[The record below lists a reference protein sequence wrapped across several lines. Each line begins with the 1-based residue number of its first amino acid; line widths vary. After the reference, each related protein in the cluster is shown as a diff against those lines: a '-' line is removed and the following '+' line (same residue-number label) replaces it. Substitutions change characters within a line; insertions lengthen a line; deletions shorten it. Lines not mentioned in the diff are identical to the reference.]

1 MFHLATLIKFR
12 QMNTKIRNQFV
23 KLLLT
28 LVVIVC
34 ALPVSAQLQG
44 MNLLNEP
51 VDISEDFRS
60 FHNTYY
66 FADRLVDFDPETAT
80 GKIVYERHN
89 YETRKAFNNM
99 LGALIPAEANEFPGS
114 EYEASPTLP
123 FSVEFITSRT
133 VRIRAHSGVVT
144 PRVAAEPSLM
154 LVNNELPPS
163 NDWTYSQA
171 EGAHVYTSPHGKVVI
186 SERPWKI
193 ELYDESGKLLTST
206 NHKSDNSTTWTPIM
220 PFSWVR
226 RASDYSRSFNAV
238 FNLQPD
244 EKIFGFGEQFTEFNK
259 RGQKVVL
266 FTDDPNGTQNEGAY
280 KPIPFFMSSRG
291 YGMFMHTSTP
301 ITADIGKYFSG
312 VNSIMIG
319 DEELDLFVFMGK
331 PKDVLN
337 EYTNVTGKPEMPPL
351 WSFGFWMSRITY
363 FSEAEGREAARQL
376 REHKI
381 PADVINF
388 DTGWF
393 EVDWRCDYEFAP
405 SRFEDAEK
413 MIADLKADGFHTC
426 LWQLPYFT
434 PRNRL
439 FPEIVEQNLFV
450 RNAKG
455 NIPYE
460 DAVLDFTN
468 PDAIAWYEGKIE
480 GLLRMGVGSIKVDFG
495 EAAPFYGIYHNGR
508 TGFYEHNLYPLR
520 YNKIV
525 ADITKKIT
533 GDNIIWARSTWAGS
547 QRYPLHWGGDAE
559 PTNSGMKATLRGG
572 LSMGVSGFTFWS
584 HDVGGFIQK
593 TPEDVYRRWLTFGVM
608 SSHTRA
614 HGQPPK
620 EPWEYSPEFLNLFR
634 DAINMRYQLMPYIYA
649 QSRYSIDRG
658 LPLMRAL
665 FIEYPDDPGA
675 WLVDDQY
682 LFGSDMLIAPL
693 FEEIT
698 SRDVYLPGNHKWI
711 DYQTGRV
718 YNPGW
723 NHIESGN
730 IAGVILVR
738 DGAAIPHIAL
748 AQSTG
753 DMDWTN
759 IELKVYTDSATRGT
773 AKVCLPS
780 DDILHEVSFT
790 QRGNTPTLVSNPL
803 RGVSNIR
810 VTAIRT
816 RR

>member
-1 MFHLATLIKFR
+1 MKRQLFKNHFGKIFLALIA
-12 QMNTKIRNQFV
+12 V
-23 KLLLT
+23 YL
-28 LVVIVC
+28 
-34 ALPVSAQLQG
+34 AGPVTAQLQN
-44 MNLLNEP
+44 MNILNEP
-51 VDISEDFRS
+51 LDISEDFRS
-60 FHNTYY
+60 FRNTYY

-89 YETRKAFNNM
+89 YETRKAFSNM
-99 LGALIPAEANEFPGS
+99 VAALIPADANEFPAS

-123 FSVEFITSRT
+123 FQVDFISSRT
-133 VRIRAHSGVVT
+133 VRIRANSGFVT
-144 PRVAAEPSLM
+144 PQVAAEPSLM
-154 LVNNELPPS
+154 LVNNDMPPS
-163 NDWTYSQA
+163 TEWQYSRG
-171 EGAHVYTSPHGKVVI
+171 ENKHIYTSPHARLVI
-186 SERPWKI
+186 SENPWKI
-193 ELYDESGKLLTST
+193 ELFDENGRLLTST
-206 NHKSDNSTTWTPIM
+206 NHKSDNVTTWTPIM

-226 RASDYSRSFNAV
+226 RASDYTRSFNAA
-238 FNLQPD
+238 FNLQPG
-244 EKIFGFGEQFTEFNK
+244 ERIFGFGEQFTEFNK

-266 FTDDPNGTQNEGAY
+266 CTTDPNGTQNETVY

-319 DEELDLFVFMGK
+319 DEDLDIFLFAGE
-331 PKDVLN
+331 PKDILN
-337 EYTNVTGKPEMPPL
+337 EYTNVTGKPDMPPL

-363 FSEAEGREAARQL
+363 FSEAEGREAARLL
-376 REHKI
+376 REHQI

-405 SRFEDAEK
+405 SRFDDAEK

-439 FPEIVEQNLFV
+439 FPEIVEQGLFV

-455 NIPYE
+455 NIPFE
-460 DAVLDFTN
+460 DAILDFTN

-495 EAAPFYGIYHNGR
+495 EAAPYNGIYHNGR

-525 ADITKKIT
+525 ADLTRKIT
-533 GDNIIWARSTWAGS
+533 GENIIWARSTWAGS

-572 LSMGVSGFTFWS
+572 LSLGLTGFTFWS

-593 TPEDVYRRWLTFGVM
+593 TPEDVYRRWLAFGVM

-614 HGQPPK
+614 HGHPPK
-620 EPWEYSPEFLNLFR
+620 EPWEYSPEFLDLFR
-634 DAINMRYQLMPYIYA
+634 HAMNTRYKMMPYIYA

-665 FIEYPDDPGA
+665 FVEYPNDPGT
-675 WLVDDQY
+675 WLIDDQY
-682 LFGSDMLIAPL
+682 MFGSEFLVAPL
-693 FEEIT
+693 FEEVE
-698 SRDVYLPGNHKWI
+698 SRDVYLPGDHKWI
-711 DYQTGRV
+711 DYQTGKV

-723 NHIESGN
+723 NHIEAGE
-730 IAGVILVR
+730 IAAVILVR
-738 DGAAIPHIAL
+738 DGAVIPHIAL
-748 AQSTG
+748 AQSTR
-753 DMDWTN
+753 DMDWSN
-759 IELKVYTDSATRGT
+759 IELRVFADEATNTTGM
-773 AKVCLPS
+773 VCLPS
-780 DDILHEVSFT
+780 DNKLEKVSLT
-790 QRGNTPTLVSNPL
+790 RRGEEYRLDSNPFG
-803 RGVSNIR
+803 RKSNLT
-810 VTAIRT
+810 VTRAVIKR
-816 RR
+816 

>member
-1 MFHLATLIKFR
+1 MTKSILVSPLKKLAISLCVLAFATPS
-12 QMNTKIRNQFV
+12 M
-23 KLLLT
+23 
-28 LVVIVC
+28 
-34 ALPVSAQLQG
+34 AQLQG
-44 MNLLNEP
+44 MKLLNEP
-51 VDISEDFRS
+51 IDVSEDFRS

-66 FADRLVDFDPETAT
+66 FADRLEDFDPATAT

-99 LGALIPAEANEFPGS
+99 LGALIPAEANEFPAS

-123 FSVEFITSRT
+123 FSIQFVSSRT
-133 VRIRAHSGVVT
+133 IRIRANSGFVV

-154 LVNNELPPS
+154 LVNNDLPPS
-163 NDWTYSQA
+163 TDWKYTK
-171 EGAHVYTSPHGKVVI
+171 EGNKHVYTSPHARVAI
-186 SERPWKI
+186 SENPWKI
-193 ELYDESGKLLTST
+193 EVYDHTGKLLTST
-206 NHKSDNSTTWTPIM
+206 NHKSDNRTTWTPVM

-226 RASDYSRSFNAV
+226 RANDYTRSFNAV
-238 FNLQPD
+238 FNLEPD

-312 VNSIMIG
+312 VNSLMIG
-319 DEELDLFVFMGK
+319 DEDLDLFVFAGE
-331 PKDVLN
+331 PKDILN
-337 EYTNVTGKPEMPPL
+337 EYTSLTGKPDMPPL

-363 FSEAEGREAARQL
+363 FSEAEGREAARLL

-439 FPEIVEQNLFV
+439 FPDIIEKGLFV
-450 RNAKG
+450 RNGKG

-460 DAVLDFTN
+460 DVVLDFTN
-468 PDAIAWYEGKIE
+468 PDAIAWYESKIE

-495 EAAPFYGIYHNGR
+495 EAAPFYGLYHNGR

-525 ADITKKIT
+525 AELTKKIT

-559 PTNSGMKATLRGG
+559 PTNSGMKATMRAG
-572 LSMGVSGFTFWS
+572 LSFGLSGFTFWS

-593 TPEDVYRRWLTFGVM
+593 TPEDVYRRWLAFGVM

-614 HGQPPK
+614 HGHPPK
-620 EPWEYSPEFLNLFR
+620 EPWEYSPEFLDLFR
-634 DAINMRYQLMPYIYA
+634 KAINMRYEMMPYIYA
-649 QSRYSIDRG
+649 QSKHSAENG
-658 LPLMRAL
+658 LPMMRAL
-665 FIEYPDDPGA
+665 FIEYPNDPGA
-675 WLVDDQY
+675 WLIDDQY
-682 LFGSDMLIAPL
+682 MFGSDILVAPL
-693 FEEIT
+693 FEEIP
-698 SRDVYLPGNHKWI
+698 SRDVYLPGNHNWI
-711 DYQTGRV
+711 DYQTGKV
-718 YNPGW
+718 YSPGW
-723 NHIESGN
+723 NHITPGTV
-730 IAGVILVR
+730 AAAILVK
-738 DGAAIPHIAL
+738 DGAAIPHIKL

-753 DMDWTN
+753 EMNWSN
-759 IELKVYTDSATRGT
+759 IELKVYSTKNIRGE
-773 AKVCLPS
+773 AYICLP
-780 DDILHEVSFT
+780 DDNVLHQVTYNARS
-790 QRGNTPTLVSNPL
+790 GSASIVSNPL
-803 RGVSNIR
+803 RGKSNI
-810 VTAIRT
+810 TITSSRT

>member
-1 MFHLATLIKFR
+1 MK
-12 QMNTKIRNQFV
+12 KITMKMYLPAMVFI
-23 KLLLT
+23 
-28 LVVIVC
+28 LVMAAI
-34 ALPVSAQLQG
+34 LPANAQLQG
-44 MNLLNEP
+44 FNLLNEP
-51 VDISEDFRS
+51 VDISEDFHS

-66 FADRLVDFDPETAT
+66 FADHMVDFDPETAT

-89 YETRKAFNNM
+89 YQSMMAFNNM
-99 LGALIPAEANEFPGS
+99 LGALMPANANEFPGS

-123 FSVEFITSRT
+123 FSIHFISSKTI
-133 VRIRAHSGVVT
+133 RIRAQSGFVV
-144 PRVAAEPSLM
+144 PNVAAEPSLM
-154 LVNNELPPS
+154 LVNNDMPQS
-163 NDWTYSQA
+163 KDWQYSK
-171 EGAHVYTSPHGKVVI
+171 EGDNHVYTSEHARLVM
-186 SERPWKI
+186 SEKPWKI
-193 ELYDESGKLLTST
+193 EIFDTEGKLLTST
-206 NHKSDNSTTWTPIM
+206 NHKSDNSTTWTPLM

-226 RASDYSRSFNAV
+226 RAADYSRSFNAV

-244 EKIFGFGEQFTEFNK
+244 ERIFGFGEQFTEFNK

-266 FTDDPNGTQNEGAY
+266 FTDDANGTQNEGTY

-291 YGMFMHTSTP
+291 YGMFIHTSTP
-301 ITADIGKYFSG
+301 ITADVGKYFSG
-312 VNSIMIG
+312 INSLMIG
-319 DEELDLFVFMGK
+319 DEELDLFIFTGD
-331 PKDVLN
+331 PKDILD

-363 FSEAEGREAARQL
+363 FSEAEGREAARLL
-376 REHKI
+376 RENKI

-393 EVDWRCDYEFAP
+393 EVDWRCDYEFAE
-405 SRFEDAEK
+405 SRFDDAEK

-439 FPEIVEQNLFV
+439 FSEIIEQGLFV
-450 RNAKG
+450 KNSKG

-468 PDAIAWYEGKIE
+468 PDAIAWYESKIE
-480 GLLRMGVGSIKVDFG
+480 GLLKMGVGSIKVDFG

-525 ADITKKIT
+525 ADLTKRIN
-533 GDNIIWARSTWAGS
+533 GENIIWARSTWAGS
-547 QRYPLHWGGDAE
+547 QRYPLHWGGDSE
-559 PTNSGMKATLRGG
+559 PTNSGMKATLRAG
-572 LSMGVSGFTFWS
+572 LSIGLSGFSFWS
-584 HDVGGFIQK
+584 HDVGGFIKQ
-593 TPEDVYRRWLTFGVM
+593 TPENLYRRWLGFGVL

-634 DAINMRYQLMPYIYA
+634 DAMNMRYEMMPYIYA
-649 QSRYSIDRG
+649 QSKVATENG
-658 LPLMRAL
+658 LPIMRAL
-665 FIEYPDDPGA
+665 FVEYPDDPGA

-682 LFGSDMLIAPL
+682 MFGSDMLVAPL
-693 FEEIT
+693 LEEVNV
-698 SRDVYLPGNHKWI
+698 RNVYLPGNHKWI
-711 DYQTGRV
+711 DYQTLKV

-723 NHIESGN
+723 NSIE
-730 IAGVILVR
+730 AGSIPTIILVR

-748 AQSTG
+748 AQN
-753 DMDWTN
+753 TN
-759 IELKVYTDSATRGT
+759 EMNWNELEIKVFADQESQTSSFI
-773 AKVCLPS
+773 CLP
-780 DDILHEVSFT
+780 DDNMLKQMNLTKRGSRFVTTDNTNDLNT
-790 QRGNTPTLVSNPL
+790 Q
-803 RGVSNIR
+803 IK
-810 VTAIRT
+810 VTTVRT